1 MNIFYR
7 HLSTALFF
15 LFAVSPCNGQTAP
28 GIIIVQDAGSQN
40 LVANSLVATTV
51 AVTQNTD
58 YLELPVNMSADNQ
71 LIVSRGIQLDKQTD
85 VAELFADRQRD
96 DGSYYTV
103 DFTMSE
109 LRQLRQRNAFTTEE
123 PVFSLGIASL
133 REELV
138 LIKRLNTLLHKN
150 TGVVIDIQDPQFYR
164 TEGKEISL
172 AILQELVTAGFLPGD
187 KIYLQSSDPD
197 ELQKIS
203 NWSQS
208 EKQEKYALIQRFEA
222 ATAKDSDQVEL
233 AMQSDSFHNW
243 LFTNSGL
250 RILASYAT
258 AIALPAEMLTGGSEE
273 TTRYLKSL
281 HNYGIQIFALDN
293 TAENTFAQASEP
305 GEASHLQ
312 SRPASTGLIP
322 DGIYTKILA
331 LQKPVSLE
339 ATPPAAETRE
349 EPVMTDQE
357 DSENRA
363 DNTGGVDAAVQTT
376 DRKNT
381 STLPPFFSN
390 LGLQPPQNRKN
401 TPDSEENSETPDT
414 MNE

>member
-1 MNIFYR
+1 MNIFSRY
-7 HLSTALFF
+7 LSTALFF
-15 LFAVSPCNGQTAP
+15 LFLAVSHCNGQTTP
-28 GIIIVQDAGSQN
+28 GIIIVQDVGSQN

-51 AVTQNTD
+51 AVTQGAD
-58 YLELPVNMSADNQ
+58 YLEIPVNMSADNQ

-85 VAELFADRQRD
+85 VAELFAERQRD

-109 LRQLRQRNAFTTEE
+109 LRQLRQHNAFTTEE

-172 AILQELVTAGFLPGD
+172 AVLQELVTSGYLPGD

-208 EKQEKYALIQRFEA
+208 EKQEKYALIQRFET
-222 ATAKDSDQVEL
+222 ATDKDSDQVEL

-258 AIALPAEMLTGGSEE
+258 AIALPAEMLTEGSEE
-273 TTRYLKSL
+273 TARYLKSL
-281 HNYGIQIFALDN
+281 HNYGIHIFVL
-293 TAENTFAQASEP
+293 ENTVETTFTQTPEH
-305 GEASHLQ
+305 GEATHQ
-312 SRPASTGLIP
+312 QNRPANADLIP
-322 DGIYTKILA
+322 DGMYTKTLT

-339 ATPPAAETRE
+339 ATPTAIETRE

-357 DSENRA
+357 DRA
-363 DNTGGVDAAVQTT
+363 DNTGGVDGTVQTT
-376 DRKNT
+376 NRKNT

-390 LGLQPPQNRKN
+390 LGLQPPQNREN
-401 TPDSEENSETPDT
+401 APDSEENSETPDT

>member
-1 MNIFYR
+1 
-7 HLSTALFF
+7 
-15 LFAVSPCNGQTAP
+15 V
-28 GIIIVQDAGSQN
+28 GSQN
-40 LVANSLVATTV
+40 LVANTLVATTV
-51 AVTQNTD
+51 AITQEAD

-85 VAELFADRQRD
+85 VAELFADRQRE

-103 DFTMSE
+103 DFTISE
-109 LRQLRQRNAFTTEE
+109 LRQLRKHNTLTTDE

-138 LIKRLNTLLHKN
+138 LIKKLNTLLHKN

-172 AILQELVTAGFLPGD
+172 AILQELVTAGFLPSD

-203 NWSQS
+203 NWSQL

-222 ATAKDSDQVEL
+222 AVDKNSDQTEL
-233 AMQSDSFHNW
+233 EMQSDSFHNW
-243 LFTNSGL
+243 LFTNSGV

-258 AIALPAEMLTGGSEE
+258 AIALPAEMLAERTEE
-273 TTRYLKSL
+273 TTQYLKSL

-293 TAENTFAQASEP
+293 AVENTSSQTLET
-305 GEASHLQ
+305 GEATHQKNL
-312 SRPASTGLIP
+312 PAGAGTIP
-322 DGIYTKILA
+322 DGMYTKTLV
-331 LQKPVSLE
+331 LQKPVSFD
-339 ATPPAAETRE
+339 ATPTAAETKEEHVMADRE
-349 EPVMTDQE
+349 DNVNT
-357 DSENRA
+357 A
-363 DNTGGVDAAVQTT
+363 DNTGGVDGVDGAVQTT

-381 STLPPFFSN
+381 TTLPPFFSN
-390 LGLQPPQNRKN
+390 LGLQPPQNHEN
-401 TPDSEENSETPDT
+401 VPGSQEENKTTDAV
-414 MNE
+414 NE

>member
-1 MNIFYR
+1 VGN
-7 HLSTALFF
+7 
-15 LFAVSPCNGQTAP
+15 
-28 GIIIVQDAGSQN
+28 QN
-40 LVANSLVATTV
+40 LVANTLVATTV
-51 AVTQNTD
+51 AITQEAD

-85 VAELFADRQRD
+85 VAELFADRQRE

-103 DFTMSE
+103 DFTISE
-109 LRQLRQRNAFTTEE
+109 LRQLRKHNTLTTDE

-138 LIKRLNTLLHKN
+138 LIKKLNTLLHKN

-172 AILQELVTAGFLPGD
+172 AILQELVTSGFLPGD

-203 NWSQS
+203 NWSQL

-222 ATAKDSDQVEL
+222 AVDKNSDQTEL
-233 AMQSDSFHNW
+233 EMQSDSFHNW
-243 LFTNSGL
+243 LFTNSGV

-258 AIALPAEMLTGGSEE
+258 AIALPAEMLAEGSEE
-273 TTRYLKSL
+273 TTQYLKSL

-293 TAENTFAQASEP
+293 AVENTFSQTLET
-305 GEASHLQ
+305 GEATHQKNL
-312 SRPASTGLIP
+312 PAGAGTIP
-322 DGIYTKILA
+322 DGMYTKTLV
-331 LQKPVSLE
+331 LQKPVSFD
-339 ATPPAAETRE
+339 ATPTAAETKEEHVMADRE
-349 EPVMTDQE
+349 DNVNT
-357 DSENRA
+357 A
-363 DNTGGVDAAVQTT
+363 DNTGGVDGVDGAVQTT

-381 STLPPFFSN
+381 TTLPPFFSN
-390 LGLQPPQNRKN
+390 LGLQPPQNHEN
-401 TPDSEENSETPDT
+401 VPGSQEENKTTDT
-414 MNE
+414 VNE